1 MGTEQEEK
9 HSRLGL
15 WDRFYKSKK
24 DRKVYDDPAT
34 AKIAGALLNQENIQ
48 TIQDWGCGYG
58 GFKDYIGEQQT
69 YIGVDGSKTR
79 YADVIADL
87 EEYTSDVDAV
97 HVRHILEHNPGWLNI
112 LNNSLKSFNK
122 RMVLT
127 LFTPYQDETKVIHRY
142 PNFNNT
148 GVEMVD
154 IGFARNDLISRFEAE
169 NIKWT
174 AIENIKTE
182 TLYHVEHIFL
192 LEK

>member
-1 MGTEQEEK
+1 MGTEQEAT
-9 HSRLGL
+9 HSRIGL

-24 DRKVYDDPAT
+24 ARKVYDDPAT
-34 AKIAGALLNQENIQ
+34 AKLAGGFLNQDNIS

-58 GFKDYIGEQQT
+58 GFKDYIGEQQQ
-69 YIGVDGSKTR
+69 YVGVDGSKTR

-87 EEYTSDVDAV
+87 ETYTSDVDAI

-112 LNNSLKSFNK
+112 LKNSLQSFNK

-127 LFTPYQDETKVIHRY
+127 LFTPWQDETKVIQRY

-154 IGFARNDLISRFEAE
+154 IGFARKDIISHFEG
-169 NIKWT
+169 IKWS

-182 TLYHVEHIFL
+182 TLYHVEHTFL